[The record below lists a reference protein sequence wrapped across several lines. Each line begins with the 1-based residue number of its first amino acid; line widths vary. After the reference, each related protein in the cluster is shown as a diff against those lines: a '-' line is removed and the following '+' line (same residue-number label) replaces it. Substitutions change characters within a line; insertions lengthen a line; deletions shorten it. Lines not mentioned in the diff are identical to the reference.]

1 MSNPT
6 ASTSN
11 GNAANNAANNAA
23 AAAAAAAHQ
32 IMPVAANPANPVIQI
47 DQKKVAVFYGE
58 KDKDSLTV
66 LNWCR
71 RMDGLKTAFNWS
83 DEATFCNATAALFG
97 NAARIVTSWKVLD
110 PVAYK
115 ETWTYLRKAMLNHWG
130 DVKDSRSFIDA
141 LFALRPRT
149 NDLDS
154 LDSITGDI
162 MEAFE
167 VVADSL
173 SQPDAQTVV
182 ANGGV
187 YTDAHVNAMLKA
199 ATRTSWISSPWPS

>member
-11 GNAANNAANNAA
+11 GNPAN

-32 IMPVAANPANPVIQI
+32 IMPVAVNPANPVIQI
-47 DQKKVAVFYGE
+47 DQKKVPVFYGE

-71 RMDGLKTAFNWS
+71 RIDGLKTAFAWS
-83 DEATFCNATAALFG
+83 DAATFCNATAALFG

-110 PVAYK
+110 PVDYR

-154 LDSITGDI
+154 LDSSSATSWRPSKWWPTPCRNLTHRRSSL
-162 MEAFE
+162 MEE
-167 VVADSL
+167 R
-173 SQPDAQTVV
+173 
-182 ANGGV
+182 
-187 YTDAHVNAMLKA
+187 
-199 ATRTSWISSPWPS
+199 TRTRKSKPC